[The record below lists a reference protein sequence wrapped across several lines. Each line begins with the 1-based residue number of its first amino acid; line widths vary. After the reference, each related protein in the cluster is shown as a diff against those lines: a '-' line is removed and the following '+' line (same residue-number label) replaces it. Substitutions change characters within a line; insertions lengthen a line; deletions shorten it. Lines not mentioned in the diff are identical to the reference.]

1 MHAGLI
7 CVEPR
12 SYAEAASIPEW
23 CAAMDS
29 EFQSLLQNDTW
40 SLCSRPPSKNL
51 VPCKWV
57 FKLKRRPDGSIERY
71 KARLVA
77 VGYLQRSGVDF
88 LDTFSPVI
96 KPSTV

>member
-1 MHAGLI
+1 LHAGLI
-7 CVEPR
+7 CVEPCF
-12 SYAEAASIPEW
+12 YAQVASIPEW
-23 CAAMDS
+23 HATMDI

-40 SLCSRPPSKNL
+40 SLCSSPPGKNV

-57 FKLKRRPDGSIERY
+57 FKLKRRPNGSVEHHNA
-71 KARLVA
+71 KLVG

-88 LDTFSPVI
+88 LNTFSLVI